1 MVNCGHRDLSWGLVM
16 ASNMETARFLME
28 SRMRD
33 AALGDA
39 RARYDLGVAF
49 SCGTGGVDIDL
60 IEAHKWFNL
69 AALVGSEEGQ
79 ACRAEIAEEMTA
91 REIAEAQRMARAWL
105 VQIAPRAAA

>member
-1 MVNCGHRDLSWGLVM
+1 M
-16 ASNMETARFLME
+16 AINMESARFLIE

-33 AALGDA
+33 AAYGDA
-39 RARYDLGVAF
+39 QARFDLGVAF

-69 AALVGSEEGQ
+69 AAQAGSDEGH

-91 REIAEAQRMARAWL
+91 REIAEAQRLARAWL
-105 VQIAPRAAA
+105 VQTARRAA